1 MAELTETISTLLT
14 GSALRIMK
22 IKQAAQYDYVILP
35 FKGVWQMAG
44 RLNTGALATILRGTL
59 TVNNTG
65 TAYTATSTLI
75 AYDGAS
81 YNRSTGS
88 FYLESASGEIIEV
101 KDSAPTGASG
111 SLTVLKRGCFGTTPS
126 ATGLA
131 NDNTLYV
138 MNNLVLGDNQTGAV
152 TVSFL
157 EMPENNNI
165 QLFA

>member
-1 MAELTETISTLLT
+1 
-14 GSALRIMK
+14 MK
-22 IKQAAQYDYVILP
+22 IKQATQYDYVILP
-35 FKGVWQMAG
+35 FKGIWQIAG

-65 TAYTATSTLI
+65 TAYTATTTTI

-88 FYLESASGEIIEV
+88 FYLESASGEILEV
-101 KDSAPTGASG
+101 IDSAPAGASG
-111 SLTVLKRGCFGTTPS
+111 TLTVIKRGCFGTTPS
-126 ATGLA
+126 GTGLA

-138 MNNLVLGDNQTGAV
+138 MNNMVLGDSQTGAV

-157 EMPENNNI
+157 EMPENNAIN
-165 QLFA
+165 LFA